1 MLLGLQ
7 GNSHSIITCTEKA
20 HELLPILKTIQLC
33 PNNIGNTAE
42 QDVGSST
49 YYRNK
54 EFETNMHERPRR
66 YCMEV
71 ERG

>member
-1 MLLGLQ
+1 M
-7 GNSHSIITCTEKA
+7 NSCRF
-20 HELLPILKTIQLC
+20 LKTIQLC

-42 QDVGSST
+42 HDVGSST